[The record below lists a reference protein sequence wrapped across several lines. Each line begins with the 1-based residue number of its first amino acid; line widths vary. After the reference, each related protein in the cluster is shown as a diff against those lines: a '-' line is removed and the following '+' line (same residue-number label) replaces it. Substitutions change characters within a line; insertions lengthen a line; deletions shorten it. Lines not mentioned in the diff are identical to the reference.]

1 MKCLG
6 ELLIHQLQNKFEMGL
21 VYSTITLKNPI
32 HPDLSSLDV
41 KCLVDSGATY
51 LCIPSHIAHQ
61 LSLNTLQE
69 KEVTLANGESFLVP
83 YVGPVQVHFENRVC
97 FVGAV
102 VIGDECL
109 LGAIPM
115 EDMRVPN
122 HNYSLK
128 ITSGD
133 LIIHPK
139 LFTLAVNPANPN
151 IARGVAKGLPRKA
164 NDI

>member
-1 MKCLG
+1 
-6 ELLIHQLQNKFEMGL
+6 MGL

-32 HPDLSSLDV
+32 QPDLSSLDV
-41 KCLVDSGATY
+41 RCLVDSGATF
-51 LCIPSHIAHQ
+51 LCISSHIVHQ

-102 VIGDECL
+102 VLGDECL

-115 EDMRVPN
+115 EDM
-122 HNYSLK
+122 
-128 ITSGD
+128 D

-139 LFTLAVNPANPN
+139 LFKLAVNPANPN
-151 IARGVAKGLPRKA
+151 IARGVAKGLPKKA